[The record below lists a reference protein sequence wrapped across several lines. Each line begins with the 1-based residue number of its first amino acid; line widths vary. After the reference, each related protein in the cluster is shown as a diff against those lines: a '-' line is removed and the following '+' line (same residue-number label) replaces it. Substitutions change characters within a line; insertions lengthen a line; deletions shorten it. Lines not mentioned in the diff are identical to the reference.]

1 MTEQMDEKT
10 IENMKLE
17 YNALRSEIVERI
29 GLRQQML
36 SITLT
41 VTGVVLGFG
50 VNNGTIALILP
61 PLILFLVSAW
71 TQNDLR
77 IRDAAIHIREEIE
90 AHLDGLQWETLI
102 QKEREKTKSKN
113 WRRTLLSH
121 GGIFISAQLIA
132 VLVGITQYRETD
144 QEKIL
149 MAVDA
154 LSILITL
161 IILRTARR

>member
-1 MTEQMDEKT
+1 MAEQIDEKT

-17 YNALRSEIVERI
+17 YNALRNEIVERI

-50 VNNGTIALILP
+50 VTNGTIALILP

-71 TQNDLR
+71 AQNDLR

-90 AHLDGLQWETLI
+90 AHVDGLQWEARI
-102 QKEREKTKSKN
+102 QEEREKTKSRN

-132 VLVGITQYRETD
+132 VLVGITQYGGSD

-154 LSILITL
+154 VSILTTL
-161 IILRTARR
+161 ILLRAARR

>member
-61 PLILFLVSAW
+61 PLILFLVSA
-71 TQNDLR
+71 
-77 IRDAAIHIREEIE
+77 
-90 AHLDGLQWETLI
+90 
-102 QKEREKTKSKN
+102 
-113 WRRTLLSH
+113 
-121 GGIFISAQLIA
+121 
-132 VLVGITQYRETD
+132 
-144 QEKIL
+144 
-149 MAVDA
+149 
-154 LSILITL
+154 
-161 IILRTARR
+161 